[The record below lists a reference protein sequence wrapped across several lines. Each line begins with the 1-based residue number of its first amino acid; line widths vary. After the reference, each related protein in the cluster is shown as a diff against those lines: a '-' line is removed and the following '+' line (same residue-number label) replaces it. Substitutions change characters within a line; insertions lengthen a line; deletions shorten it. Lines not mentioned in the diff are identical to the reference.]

1 MTTQTRNYKSAA
13 AYKKAQARQR
23 DALDAARRAEREDE
37 EKGRVLA
44 ELMMDPLADVAELA
58 AKAGMSEA
66 MIRGLRT
73 KAETQFQAPATA
85 LKRATNARLLELI
98 EDRELTVIEALT
110 PAKING
116 ASLREQIYALD
127 RLHNI
132 RQLLRGEP
140 TQIVSVDDRKTLNE
154 LVPALVKAAQRRGIV
169 VDSVSRV
176 IEEPQRGIPD
186 SRVLPI
192 EDAEIIHRGA
202 EATVASED
210 VIDVRGGV
218 TGDTSCSS
226 GAPTPTAVSPN
237 DPLSGRASAL
247 TPETTGSPDP

>member
-66 MIRGLRT
+66 MIRGLRV
-73 KAETQFQAPATA
+73 KAETQFQAPAAA

-140 TQIVSVDDRKTLNE
+140 TQIVSVDDRKTLND
-154 LVPALVKAAQRRGIV
+154 LLPALVKAAQRRGV
-169 VDSVSRV
+169 VIDGAYRTL
-176 IEEPQRGIPD
+176 EEQQRGIPD
-186 SRVLPI
+186 SRVTPN
-192 EDAEIIHRGA
+192 DVGA
-202 EATVASED
+202 VLTAASEGASPG
-210 VIDVRGGV
+210 VRGGV
-218 TGDTSCSS
+218 VEGNSSTS
-226 GAPTPTAVSPN
+226 AAVLEPRVVANPN
-237 DPLSGRASAL
+237 DPASGRALGLAPA
-247 TPETTGSPDP
+247 TQGSTDP